1 MKQMVLTTNLNSDVA
16 IRMKF
21 RHLKRM
27 HVLPAPPRSAMEH
40 RERAPADAST
50 TIVAPPVRCSLGQ
63 LLPRSCV
70 LSSVAAPP
78 ACCSPGSVLR
88 QKFPLALVADSKLT
102 LPCCHGQL
110 SKLAARAQ

>member
-1 MKQMVLTTNLNSDVA
+1 MRSGPPAGCGWVSGYAGQ
-16 IRMKF
+16 
-21 RHLKRM
+21 RHYRAD
-27 HVLPAPPRSAMEH
+27 HSLPAKETKSLQPKEVMK
-40 RERAPADAST
+40 ADAST

-88 QKFPLALVADSKLT
+88 QKFPLVLVADSKLT